1 MSSSTGS
8 VQSAT
13 KWSLITEFVVKFISP
28 LTNMVLARLLTPNEF
43 GVVATV
49 TMIVSL
55 TDIFTD
61 AGFQKYIIQH
71 QFKDE
76 KDADESIC
84 VAFWS
89 NLIMSLLLWGGI
101 FIFSDKLATVV
112 GNPGKGNVIFI
123 GAAILPL
130 TSFSSIQLA
139 VFKKKLDFKSIAG
152 ARILVKLIPLLVVAP
167 LAYIGFSYWALI
179 IGDILSELVNA
190 VFLTIKSE
198 WKPKLYYDISKLKE
212 MLSFCIWSMGES
224 FSSWL
229 VSNIGIFIIG
239 TLFTEY
245 YLGVY
250 KTATTTVNQ
259 IISIITASTIS
270 VLLAGLSREQSHK
283 EEYKKIYMN
292 FLKGIGIFTIP
303 LGVGLL
309 MFDDVVCRILL
320 GNQWGDATLI
330 IGLWGFVLA
339 ESVIFN
345 GMSGAVILS
354 LGKPKELFISNIVQ
368 AILMVPA
375 FYFGGKLGFKQMVII
390 TSIVRV
396 QLPAFQTFM
405 ACRLSKISFREI
417 FAVIRKYCV
426 ASIMMGIFAIFVKKY
441 CYNMFMSVFFVC
453 ICAVVYFMTLYCIP
467 EGRCEINNYLFY
479 FKLKFKGGKH
489 E

>member
-1 MSSSTGS
+1 M
-8 VQSAT
+8 
-13 KWSLITEFVVKFISP
+13 
-28 LTNMVLARLLTPNEF
+28 
-43 GVVATV
+43 
-49 TMIVSL
+49 
-55 TDIFTD
+55 
-61 AGFQKYIIQH
+61 
-71 QFKDE
+71 
-76 KDADESIC
+76 
-84 VAFWS
+84 
-89 NLIMSLLLWGGI
+89 
-101 FIFSDKLATVV
+101 
-112 GNPGKGNVIFI
+112 
-123 GAAILPL
+123 
-130 TSFSSIQLA
+130 
-139 VFKKKLDFKSIAG
+139 
-152 ARILVKLIPLLVVAP
+152 
-167 LAYIGFSYWALI
+167 AYIGFSYWALI

-212 MLSFCIWSMGES
+212 MLSFCIWSMAES

-259 IISIITASTIS
+259 IISIIAASTIS

>member
-1 MSSSTGS
+1 MIGNVGN

-13 KWSLITEFVVKFISP
+13 KWSLITELVVKLISP

-49 TMIVSL
+49 IMIVSL
-55 TDIFTD
+55 ADIFTD

-71 QFKDE
+71 QFEDE
-76 KDADESIC
+76 EDADKSIC

-89 NLIMSLLLWGGI
+89 NLAMSIFLWLCI
-101 FIFSDKLATVV
+101 FLFSNKIATIV
-112 GNPGKGNVIFI
+112 GNPGKESVIFI

-152 ARILVKLIPLLVVAP
+152 ARILVKLIPLVIVAP
-167 LAYIGFSYWALI
+167 LAYMGLSYWALI
-179 IGDILSELVNA
+179 IGNILSEFVNA

-198 WKPKLYYDISKLKE
+198 WKPRLYYSVSKLKE
-212 MLSFCIWSMGES
+212 MLSFCAWSMGES

-270 VLLAGLSREQSHK
+270 VLLSGLSREQSNK
-283 EEYKKIYMN
+283 KEYKRIYLN
-292 FLKGIGIFTIP
+292 FLKGIGVFTIP

-309 MFDDVVCRILL
+309 IFDDVVCKILL

-330 IGLWGFVLA
+330 IGLWGFILA

-354 LGKPKELFISNIVQ
+354 LGKPKYLFISNIVQ
-368 AILMVPA
+368 AVLMIPA
-375 FYFGGKLGFKQMVII
+375 FYFGGKLGFKQMIII

-396 QLPAFQTFM
+396 QLPAFQTFI
-405 ACRLSKISFREI
+405 ACRLSKITFREI
-417 FAVIRKYCV
+417 FDIIRKYCV
-426 ASIMMGIFAIFVKKY
+426 ASILMGVFAFFVRRY
-441 CYNMFMSVFFVC
+441 CYNMIASIFMAC
-453 ICAVVYFMTLYCIP
+453 ICVVVYFAILYCIP
-467 EGRCEINNYLFY
+467 EGRTEIRYYLLLFKM
-479 FKLKFKGGKH
+479 KLKERKY